1 MKEVMA
7 FLKKTPLAAGILAM
21 LIGLGGIKL
30 VDAEGMFAMGFHRIV
45 LAFAIAAF
53 VYLISGEKAFEK
65 SAFKTMG
72 YTVKML
78 LAFVIFSIAIGSLP
92 MIYYLYKKVEIKE
105 AWPLELVATLFFCV
119 GVGLFEELLFRA
131 VLNDAIICQ
140 FRKCKGIFVISA
152 IVSSLIFGYVHV
164 MFEDVSNPDLI
175 LPIVLKTIS
184 TGMMGFALTILYW
197 KSRNLI
203 GLALIHCLYDFFP
216 LCSSAVFKEAQ
227 GLGSYAASSQGGGTP
242 VIWYVL
248 QMIFEAVLI
257 LVLWKKV
264 VKTIDF
270 EKMREEW

>member
-1 MKEVMA
+1 MKEVGD

-21 LIGLGGIKL
+21 LIGLGAIKL
-30 VDAEGMFAMGFHRIV
+30 VHTEGMTAMGFHRIV
-45 LAFAIAAF
+45 LAFAMAAF

-65 SAFKTMG
+65 SSFKTMG

-92 MIYYLYKKVEIKE
+92 FILYAGMKMPLYED
-105 AWPLELVATLFFCV
+105 WPLNLLATMFFCI

-131 VLNDAIICQ
+131 VLNDMIICQ
-140 FRKCKGIFVISA
+140 FRNCRHIFLIAGIIS
-152 IVSSLIFGYVHV
+152 SFIFGYVHV
-164 MFEDVSNPDLI
+164 MSEDISNPDLI
-175 LPIVLKTIS
+175 LPIVMKTIS

-197 KSRNLI
+197 KTRNLI

-216 LCSSAVFKEAQ
+216 LCSSAVFDGSQ
-227 GLGSYAASSQGGGTP
+227 GLGSYAASSNGGGTP
-242 VIWYVL
+242 VIWYVI
-248 QMIFEAVLI
+248 QIIFEAVLI

-270 EKMREEW
+270 EKMRQDW